1 MAAEPTIAGAE
12 RVATFLLTLER
23 SAAAAILRHLAEDV
37 VAEVVEAMESIDPT
51 IATDDVV
58 GQIYTEVAAMRYEGN
73 IRPTTTKEFEQL
85 LQAGLG
91 GERAKSVLELI
102 ERRRRMERPF
112 VVIEQLP
119 PRTLARALADE
130 SSPAIAVVLAHI
142 DPQLSAFVLGGFEVE
157 RALEVVR
164 HMATLTPP
172 SYEILTLIAQDLHAR
187 MLRFSEE
194 PASRTNNQRLQ
205 TIAELLNS
213 TNTEVG
219 SGVLDGLA
227 EADGDVVARIREFMF
242 TWDDIADV
250 DRRSMQQIL
259 GSVDTRTLAVALKAC
274 REEIETNVM
283 ENLSSRVKDM
293 VAEERELAGPMPMS
307 EVLAAREQIMK
318 GVRALIE
325 SGSFKPAKGGDELV
339 S

>member
-23 SAAAAILRHLAEDV
+23 SAAAQILRHLAEDV

-58 GQIYTEVAAMRYEGN
+58 GQIYLEVAAMRYEGN
-73 IRPTTTKEFEQL
+73 IRPTTTKELEQL

-91 GERAKSVLELI
+91 GERAKSVLDLI

-119 PRTLARALADE
+119 PRTLARALAEE
-130 SSPAIAVVLAHI
+130 SPAAIAVVLAHI

-164 HMATLTPP
+164 HMASLTPP
-172 SYEILTLIAQDLHAR
+172 SYEILTLIAQDLHSR

-194 PASRTNNQRLQ
+194 PASRTSSQRLQ

-213 TNTEVG
+213 ASAELG

-227 EADGDVVARIREFMF
+227 EGDSDVVGRIREYMF

-293 VAEERELAGPMPMS
+293 VKEERELAGPMPMS
-307 EVLAAREQIMK
+307 EVLTAREQIMK

-325 SGSFKPAKGGDELV
+325 SGNFKPAKGGDALV

>member
-1 MAAEPTIAGAE
+1 MASEPTIAGAQ

-23 SAAAAILRHLAEDV
+23 SAAAQILRHLAEDV

-58 GQIYTEVAAMRYEGN
+58 GQIYLEVAAMHYEGN

-91 GERAKSVLELI
+91 GERAKSVLDLI

-119 PRTLARALADE
+119 PRTLARALAEE
-130 SSPAIAVVLAHI
+130 SPAAIAVVLAHI

-164 HMATLTPP
+164 HMASLTPP

-194 PASRTNNQRLQ
+194 PASRTSSQRLQ

-213 TNTEVG
+213 ASSELG
-219 SGVLDGLA
+219 AGLLDGLA
-227 EADGDVVARIREFMF
+227 EGDSDVVGRIREYMF

-293 VAEERELAGPMPMS
+293 VKEERELAGPMPMS
-307 EVLAAREQIMK
+307 EVLTAREQIMK

-325 SGSFKPAKGGDELV
+325 SGNFKPAKGGDALV